1 MTRRIIMSSTPI
13 SKAQFLAHPRSR
25 DLRQICLT
33 LAEQVHAFLTI
44 PSLNRATGEQRA
56 ASIAELRQALEA
68 LGVTK
73 DMQTALPI
81 EAYEDPVTLAEY
93 IAGQL
98 LAITEHL
105 AASSTQVAFILEQER
120 AQQGR
125 DPSRPDE
132 PGVSPEPGM
141 AFMTTLGV
149 LEVVCMTLDAGTA

>member
-1 MTRRIIMSSTPI
+1 MSTTPI

-25 DLRQICLT
+25 DLRRICLT

-56 ASIAELRQALEA
+56 ASIAELRQGLEA
-68 LGVTK
+68 LSVTK
-73 DMQTALPI
+73 DMQTALPA
-81 EAYEDPVTLAEY
+81 EAYHDPVTLAEY

-105 AASSTQVAFILEQER
+105 ASSYTQVAFILEQER

-125 DPSRPDE
+125 DPSRSDE

-141 AFMTTLGV
+141 AFMTTLCM
-149 LEVVCMTLDAGTA
+149 LEVVYMTLDAGQELRPS